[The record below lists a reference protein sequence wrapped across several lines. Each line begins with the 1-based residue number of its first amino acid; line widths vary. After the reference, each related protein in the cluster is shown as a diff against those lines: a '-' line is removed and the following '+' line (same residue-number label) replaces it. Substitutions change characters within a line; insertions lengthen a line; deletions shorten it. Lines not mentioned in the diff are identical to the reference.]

1 MRQKTKKSKKCAI
14 IFNEKDHVK
23 DDNSSPAWFPGT
35 ILEILIKKFAKNIFK
50 SIFLQTKVLF

>member
-1 MRQKTKKSKKCAI
+1 MTIHLQ
-14 IFNEKDHVK
+14 HG
-23 DDNSSPAWFPGT
+23 FPGT